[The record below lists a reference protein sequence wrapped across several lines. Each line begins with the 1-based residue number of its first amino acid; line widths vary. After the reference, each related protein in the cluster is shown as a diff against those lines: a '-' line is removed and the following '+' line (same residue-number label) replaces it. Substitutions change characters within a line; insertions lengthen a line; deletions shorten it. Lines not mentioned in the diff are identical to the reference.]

1 MNKTT
6 FTIIALALLTTMRA
20 EENTMWGI
28 EMEDGIP
35 KLSSSNFD
43 TFIKENPLVFVKFY
57 APWCGHCKKMIP
69 DYQKLVQKMGEE
81 GVPIVK
87 LDATIDK
94 DVASKYGVKGFP
106 SLKLFK
112 NGQPVDYKG
121 GRTENDIFNW
131 INKKKGDSTKLLN
144 TDEEITEFSKQ
155 NVAVLLVTT
164 EGEEET
170 LNAFKALA
178 DDDDDLPHA
187 YTYNTEYARTL
198 GLSGKMSLVVFRN
211 FDDGNKSLSQDTAM
225 SKKQMSDF
233 VGNVK
238 FPLVMDFDEK
248 SAQKIFGEK
257 KPGLF
262 LFTDDLNIE
271 QVALF
276 KQLAKEKKDSI
287 YFSISPISKGL
298 GAKLANM
305 VDVKA
310 TDAPVLR
317 IVTVGKDGMMKF
329 KVDDMSLEGMKK
341 AIDDF
346 KAGKLQ
352 QYFKSAAAPA
362 TNDEPVKVVVG
373 DTFKEMVVDSDA
385 YVLVEVYAPWCG
397 HCKKLDPIYTELAT
411 KLAKHDDVLIV
422 KMDGTQNEYPGFNVR
437 GYPTL
442 GLYKPGSDKP
452 VMYQKE
458 RSLEMMMTFL
468 EEHMGRS
475 LGEEVETDL

>member
-1 MNKTT
+1 
-6 FTIIALALLTTMRA
+6 
-20 EENTMWGI
+20 
-28 EMEDGIP
+28 
-35 KLSSSNFD
+35 
-43 TFIKENPLVFVKFY
+43 
-57 APWCGHCKKMIP
+57 
-69 DYQKLVQKMGEE
+69 
-81 GVPIVK
+81 
-87 LDATIDK
+87 
-94 DVASKYGVKGFP
+94 
-106 SLKLFK
+106 
-112 NGQPVDYKG
+112 
-121 GRTENDIFNW
+121 
-131 INKKKGDSTKLLN
+131 
-144 TDEEITEFSKQ
+144 
-155 NVAVLLVTT
+155 
-164 EGEEET
+164 
-170 LNAFKALA
+170 
-178 DDDDDLPHA
+178 
-187 YTYNTEYARTL
+187 
-198 GLSGKMSLVVFRN
+198 
-211 FDDGNKSLSQDTAM
+211 
-225 SKKQMSDF
+225 MSDF
-233 VGNVK
+233 VGDVK

-352 QYFKSAAAPA
+352 QYFKSAEPPA